1 VSTTLKVYVITGAS
15 RGLGLEA
22 VRQLA
27 DVEGNWIF
35 AAARN
40 PDSASDLKSI
50 QAKSNGRVELVTL
63 DVNDKKSIDAA
74 AGAVSKKTK
83 HVDVLINSAGVASGP
98 NYPGS
103 PEPVTDAQDLLP
115 IFQTN
120 VVGVQLITQ
129 AFLPLLKA
137 AIKNDGKDKQTSV
150 PKVVNITSGMGS
162 IAQNT
167 GGLLSYRVSKAA
179 LNMLTSTWAI
189 EVPEIAFLPISPGWV
204 DTDMGQM
211 GSKIWNKKP
220 PLTPEQSIQGVLNV
234 IDKATLEVSGKTGLS
249 YDGSTFPW

>member
-1 VSTTLKVYVITGAS
+1 MSTTLKVYVITGAS

-27 DVEGNWIF
+27 NVEGNLIF

-50 QAKSNGRVELVTL
+50 QAKSDGRVELVTL

-74 AGAVSKKTK
+74 AEAVSKKTK
-83 HVDVLINSAGVASGP
+83 HIDVLINNAGVGAGP
-98 NYPGS
+98 NYPDS
-103 PEPVTDAQDLLP
+103 PEPVTDAKDLLP

-120 VVGVQLITQ
+120 VVGVQLVTQ

-137 AIKNDGKDKQTSV
+137 AIKKNDGKDKV

-162 IAQNT
+162 ITQNS
-167 GGLLSYRVSKAA
+167 GGMLSYRVSKAA
-179 LNMLTSTWAI
+179 LDMLTSTWAI
-189 EVPEIAFLPISPGWV
+189 EVPEVAFLPISPGWV

-211 GSKIWNKKP
+211 GSKIWNIKP

-234 IDKATLEVSGKTGLS
+234 IDKATLEISGKTGLS